1 MDERHAPENTG
12 GVGEDEAL
20 RIESVDI
27 RNFRLLADTA
37 LALEA
42 QTTVIVG
49 RNNSGKTSLSE
60 IMKRLLT
67 DTNASFHLEDFSSA
81 CYSSFC
87 EALDAHNGGAGDEAV
102 RAALPAIEM
111 RIRFGYDADLPDFGP
126 LAPFIIDLDPD
137 CLTALVVLRYE
148 LKDGTVAAFFADA
161 PAEPL
166 AEATRP
172 AFLRLMRERLPK
184 HYGVVIRAE
193 DPNDPTNVRE
203 MPPASLRHL
212 VKTGFINA
220 QRGLD
225 DVTSRESDVLAKVLE
240 NMFTTASSDAADAGD
255 KAIAGALTAAV
266 EDIQTQLDENFAGQ
280 LAKLLPTL
288 KSFGYPGLGGQDL
301 QTETLLDV
309 KRLLSNFTKVRY
321 AGFGGVPLPES
332 YNGLGVRNLIFILL
346 QLVGFYKSYRA
357 DTTAP
362 GVHLIFIEEPEAH
375 LHPQMQEVFIRQLAN
390 IAQQLVDG
398 AEDGAAWPVQFVVS
412 THSSHIANAAG
423 FESIRYFLSAA
434 APEAPPGVRRTKI
447 KDLRTGLADKPD
459 AEKRFLHQYMTL
471 TRCDLFFADK
481 AILVEGLSERLMLPV
496 VTEKYEAADPEAPK
510 LSTQYT
516 SIIEVGGAYAH
527 RFVDLLEFLELRT
540 LIITDLDATL
550 IPGGQACAVHQGTA
564 TSNGCIK
571 SWYDDIPLTLAAIAG
586 KDDAAKRKGCSRIAY
601 QCPELPDGPCG
612 RTFEDAFILAN
623 AVKFGLVGVDAAAL
637 EIAARAKA
645 AEFKKSDFAL
655 TYAIE
660 DKDWVA
666 PRYLTEGIGWLAADD
681 IPPADP
687 VLAVA
692 LVVADAADGV
702 ADLGGAPD
710 A

>member
-1 MDERHAPENTG
+1 
-12 GVGEDEAL
+12 V
-20 RIESVDI
+20 RIVSAEI
-27 RNFRLLADTA
+27 RNFRLLADAA

-42 QTTVIVG
+42 QTTVVVG

-60 IMKRLLT
+60 IIRRLLT
-67 DTNASFHLEDFSSA
+67 DSNASFQLEDFSSA
-81 CYSSFC
+81 CYAGFC
-87 EALDAHNGGAGDEAV
+87 DALDARNAGAGDEAV
-102 RAALPAIEM
+102 RAALPAIEL
-111 RIRFGYDADLPDFGP
+111 RLRFGYDVALPDFGP
-126 LAPFIIDLDPD
+126 LAPFVIDLDPD
-137 CLTALVVLRYE
+137 CQAALVVIRYE
-148 LKDGTVAAFFADA
+148 LKDGALAGFFADA
-161 PAEPL
+161 PV
-166 AEATRP
+166 EALGEETRF
-172 AFLRLMRERLPK
+172 ALLRLMRERVPR

-193 DPNDPTNVRE
+193 DPNDAGNVRQ
-203 MPPASLRHL
+203 MPPGSLRHL

-240 NMFTTASSDAADAGD
+240 NMFVTASSDAADAGD
-255 KAIAGALTAAV
+255 KAIADALTAAV
-266 EDIQTQLDENFAGQ
+266 GNIQTQLDENFAGQ

-288 KSFGYPGLGGQDL
+288 RSFGYPGLGGQDL

-346 QLVGFYKSYRA
+346 QLVGFYKAYRA
-357 DTTAP
+357 DATAA

-390 IAQQLVDG
+390 IARQLVDG
-398 AEDGAAWPVQFVVS
+398 AEDGAAWPVQFIVS

-423 FESIRYFLSAA
+423 FESIRYFLSTA
-434 APEAPPGVRRTKI
+434 APGAPAGVRRTKI
-447 KDLRTGLADKPD
+447 KDLRTGLAGKPEG
-459 AEKRFLHQYMTL
+459 EKRFLHQYMTL
-471 TRCDLFFADK
+471 TRSDLFFADK

-496 VTEKYEAADPEAPK
+496 VTDKFETANPEAPK

-516 SIIEVGGAYAH
+516 SMIEVGGAYAH

-550 IPGGQACAVHQGTA
+550 VAGGTACPVHQGTA

-571 SWYDDIPLTLAAIAG
+571 SWFDDDPLTLALVAG
-586 KDDAAKRKGCSRIAY
+586 KSDADKRKGCSRIAY
-601 QCPELPDGPCG
+601 QCPEAAGGPCG

-623 AVKFGLVGVDAAAL
+623 AAKFGLTGGDPAAL

-660 DKDWVA
+660 DRDWVA
-666 PRYLTEGIGWLAADD
+666 PRFLTEGIAWLAADD
-681 IPPADP
+681 VPPVDP
-687 VLAVA
+687 VLAMAIAVA
-692 LVVADAADGV
+692 AEAEAA
-702 ADLGGAPD
+702 GGD
-710 A
+710 TLHG